1 MPNIEAT
8 KSDYIRALSM
18 HRHREGGYFAET
30 YRNDMSIGTDRPG
43 KDGMRSI
50 GTCIY
55 YMLTDDEP
63 KGYLHRNLSPIV
75 HFFHAGAPMTY
86 WLLSET
92 GQIERHV
99 LGPDLAAGETLQLMV
114 PGGTWKCSE
123 LHPGGSF
130 GLLSE
135 SVTPGFEY
143 EDSRIA
149 SRDELLALFPHATDL
164 AATFCRW

>member
-1 MPNIEAT
+1 MT
-8 KSDYIRALSM
+8 KADYIRALAM

-30 YRNDMSIGTDRPG
+30 YRNDITIDTGRPG
-43 KDGMRSI
+43 KDGVRSI

-86 WLLSET
+86 WLLDET
-92 GQIERHV
+92 GRVDRHV
-99 LGPDLAAGETLQLMV
+99 LGPNLAAGETLQLVV
-114 PGGTWKCSE
+114 PGGVWKCSE
-123 LHPGGSF
+123 LHPGGSY

-143 EDSRIA
+143 EDSLIA
-149 SRDELLALFPHATDL
+149 SRDEFLALFPNEKDL
-164 AATFCRW
+164 AAKFCR